1 MEPPRWQ
8 RLDASAPDQKPDP
21 SASVQPTD
29 PPEKASDG
37 GEHEVVP
44 QATHDDGPANV
55 AAASVPTDTAVTSP
69 AAQGSQE
76 GTPAMASTQPG
87 PASGSS
93 SEPSSQSAAPA
104 NDTAAPVNPAGV
116 TPPQPTQAEDA
127 KAEAESEK
135 EAAAE
140 AKAEVEVPGESPA
153 APGPVQPEVV
163 PHVPWT
169 TRIREYIGHAYNH
182 DGTSDSAHHA
192 YVVSWLVA
200 ISLVLLVLEG
210 APEFKTFVP
219 ADMPSPT
226 ATAEP
231 TATPDVVA
239 SIRQV
244 VQEEISRN
252 RTLPTTVSELPTVTP
267 QPTPEPSPTPTDA
280 EAAAAK
286 AITRE
291 PWFTFPEEA
300 KGIPHTIFV
309 VLEGVVAFLFAIDY
323 VLNAVYQKRSRDYL
337 LGIWGII
344 DLIAILPFF
353 IVLANYVGFLGEG
366 ELPQWVV
373 FIQGLRILRAI
384 KLFRVV
390 SDTRTENALGEVIE
404 GNTFHRDILFG
415 LLAVFST
422 VAIME
427 IFGWTNDRHLF
438 WIYIGILSAV
448 TVAIRRWLMHSER
461 GGLSALLVVVSLL
474 TGTAM
479 AVTQDRLGD
488 APVGE
493 LTALYTV
500 IFVTA
505 SWLQIEAKDGAL

>member
-21 SASVQPTD
+21 SASVPPTD
-29 PPEKASDG
+29 PPKGTPDG
-37 GEHEVVP
+37 EEHEVVP
-44 QATHDDGPANV
+44 QATHDDGPPNV
-55 AAASVPTDTAVTSP
+55 AEASVSTETAVTSP

-93 SEPSSQSAAPA
+93 SEPSSQSAVPA
-104 NDTAAPVNPAGV
+104 NDTAAPANPAGV

-127 KAEAESEK
+127 KAEAKAET

-140 AKAEVEVPGESPA
+140 AKAEVEVPGEA
-153 APGPVQPEVV
+153 AVAAGPVQPAAV

-169 TRIREYIGHAYNH
+169 TRVREYITHAYHH

-192 YVVSWLVA
+192 YVISWLVA
-200 ISLVLLVLEG
+200 LSLLLLVLEG
-210 APEFKTFVP
+210 APEFKTFAP

-226 ATAEP
+226 ATVEP
-231 TATPDVVA
+231 TATPDMVS

-286 AITRE
+286 VITRD
-291 PWFTFPEEA
+291 PWFTLPEEA
-300 KGIPHTIFV
+300 ETGTHLVFV
-309 VLEGVVAFLFAIDY
+309 VLEGVIAVLFSFDY
-323 VLNAVYQKRSRDYL
+323 VLNAVFQKRSRDYL

-344 DLIAILPFF
+344 DLVAILPFF
-353 IVLANYVGFLGEG
+353 AVLAHFVGALGDG
-366 ELPQWVV
+366 DLPQWVV
-373 FIQGLRILRAI
+373 FLQGLRILRAV

-390 SDTRTENALGEVIE
+390 SDTRTENALGEIIE
-404 GNTFHRDILFG
+404 GNTLHRDALFG
-415 LLAVFST
+415 LLTVFSV

-438 WIYIGILSAV
+438 WIYIGTLSAV

-479 AVTQDRLGD
+479 SVTQDRLGD

>member
-1 MEPPRWQ
+1 M
-8 RLDASAPDQKPDP
+8 
-21 SASVQPTD
+21 
-29 PPEKASDG
+29 
-37 GEHEVVP
+37 
-44 QATHDDGPANV
+44 
-55 AAASVPTDTAVTSP
+55 
-69 AAQGSQE
+69 
-76 GTPAMASTQPG
+76 
-87 PASGSS
+87 
-93 SEPSSQSAAPA
+93 
-104 NDTAAPVNPAGV
+104 
-116 TPPQPTQAEDA
+116 
-127 KAEAESEK
+127 
-135 EAAAE
+135 
-140 AKAEVEVPGESPA
+140 
-153 APGPVQPEVV
+153 APGPVQPAVV

-169 TRIREYIGHAYNH
+169 TRVREYIGHAYHH

-210 APEFKTFVP
+210 APEFRTFVP
-219 ADMPSPT
+219 TDMPSPT
-226 ATAEP
+226 ATVEP
-231 TATPDVVA
+231 TATPDMVT

-280 EAAAAK
+280 EAAAAT
-286 AITRE
+286 AIKRE

-300 KGIPHTIFV
+300 EGIPHTIFV
-309 VLEGVVAFLFAIDY
+309 ALEGVIAFLFAIDY
-323 VLNAVYQKRSRDYL
+323 VLNASYQKRSRDYL

-353 IVLANYVGFLGEG
+353 VVLATYVGLLGEG

-390 SDTRTENALGEVIE
+390 SDTRTENSLGEVIE
-404 GNTFHRDILFG
+404 GNTFHRDMLFG
-415 LLAVFST
+415 ILAVFSM

-427 IFGWTNDRHLF
+427 IFGWANDRHLL
-438 WIYIGILSAV
+438 WVYIGLLSAV

-474 TGTAM
+474 TGTVM
-479 AVTQDRLGD
+479 SVTQDRLGD

>member
-1 MEPPRWQ
+1 
-8 RLDASAPDQKPDP
+8 
-21 SASVQPTD
+21 
-29 PPEKASDG
+29 
-37 GEHEVVP
+37 
-44 QATHDDGPANV
+44 
-55 AAASVPTDTAVTSP
+55 
-69 AAQGSQE
+69 
-76 GTPAMASTQPG
+76 MASTQPG

-93 SEPSSQSAAPA
+93 SEPSSQSTTPS
-104 NDTAAPVNPAGV
+104 NDTATPANPAGG
-116 TPPQPTQAEDA
+116 PPPEQNTVNATEDA
-127 KAEAESEK
+127 KAEAEAET

-140 AKAEVEVPGESPA
+140 AAAEANAEVEVPGDAPA
-153 APGPVQPEVV
+153 AAEPVKPKVV

-169 TRIREYIGHAYNH
+169 TRLRAYITHAYHH

-210 APEFKTFVP
+210 APEFKTFVQ
-219 ADMPSPT
+219 ADLPEPT
-226 ATAEP
+226 ATVEP
-231 TATPDVVA
+231 TATPDMVT

-280 EAAAAK
+280 EAEAAS

-291 PWFTFPEEA
+291 PWFTLPEEA
-300 KGIPHTIFV
+300 EDTTHTVFV
-309 VLEGVVAFLFAIDY
+309 VLEGIIAGLFAIDY
-323 VLNAVYQKRSRDYL
+323 FLNAIFQKRSRDYL
-337 LGIWGII
+337 FGIWGII

-353 IVLANYVGFLGEG
+353 IVLANYAGMLGEG
-366 ELPQWVV
+366 ELPDWVV

-390 SDTRTENALGEVIE
+390 SDTGTENALGEVIE

-415 LLAVFST
+415 FLAVFSL
-422 VAIME
+422 VAFME

-438 WIYIGILSAV
+438 WVYIGLLSAV
-448 TVAIRRWLMHSER
+448 TVAIRRWLMHGER

-479 AVTQDRLGD
+479 SVTQDRLGD

-500 IFVTA
+500 IFVTV